1 MKSLFDLC
9 LTQLARHLPA
19 HLPSLPHLPVR
30 CRERIL
36 EWLVSHD
43 RIMSGQTQQ
52 LVQNAA
58 FTQSLSEISFYLS
71 DELTDDWLALLMTQ
85 HNLVLTKISLVYCS
99 QISDRGVMCLT
110 NGKVVVI

>member
-1 MKSLFDLC
+1 
-9 LTQLARHLPA
+9 
-19 HLPSLPHLPVR
+19 
-30 CRERIL
+30 
-36 EWLVSHD
+36 
-43 RIMSGQTQQ
+43 MSGQTQQ

-58 FTQSLSEISFYLS
+58 FTHSLSQISFYLS

-110 NGKVVVI
+110 NGRVAVISTVLGMRAFEQTIHSGSSRA